1 VSDEFDVVVGGA
13 GPAGAAAALTLA
25 RAGRSVLMM
34 ELALEGPARVGE
46 ALAPAARPV
55 LRELGLLDQLAARA
69 HLPCYGNLSVWGT
82 DEAQTA
88 DFLFNPYGHGWHVD
102 RARFG
107 AVLRDAAVAV
117 GAVLRVGRLV
127 QAERLAGG
135 RWLVRIDRGAAG
147 GVDLGCAWL
156 VDATGRRSTIARRH
170 GAARLR
176 DDALV
181 ALHARFRP
189 APGGPGDS
197 DSRTIV
203 EATPAGWWYSAL
215 VPAGERVVAFLTDA
229 DLLNAA
235 TRTPEG
241 FCQRLREARHL
252 RRRLDGH
259 GYRIAG
265 RPRGAAAGG
274 ARLGR
279 FAGEG
284 WVAVGDAALAFDPLS
299 SQGLLC
305 ALETGSRA
313 GRAIDCALAG
323 DTAPLSDYARAV
335 DRIYTAYREG
345 LAACYAAERRWPD
358 QPFWRRRLTGQHA
371 SEG

>member
-1 VSDEFDVVVGGA
+1 
-13 GPAGAAAALTLA
+13 
-25 RAGRSVLMM
+25 
-34 ELALEGPARVGE
+34 
-46 ALAPAARPV
+46 V
-55 LRELGLLDQLAARA
+55 LRDLGLLDRLAAGV
-69 HLPCYGNLSVWGT
+69 HLPCYGNLSVWGG
-82 DEAQTA
+82 DEPEAT
-88 DFLFNPYGHGWHVD
+88 DFLFNPYGHGWNLD
-102 RARFG
+102 RTRFD
-107 AVLRDAAVAV
+107 AMLREAAVAA

-127 QAERLAGG
+127 QAERSAGG
-135 RWLVRIDRGAAG
+135 RWLVRTDLGATG
-147 GVDLGCAWL
+147 GADLGCAWL
-156 VDATGRRSTIARRH
+156 VDATGRRSTIALRH
-170 GAARLR
+170 GATRR
-176 DDALV
+176 REDALV

-197 DSRTIV
+197 DARTMV

-215 VPAGERVVAFLTDA
+215 VPTGERVVAFLTDA
-229 DLLNAA
+229 DLVDAA

-241 FCQRLREARHL
+241 FCERLREARHL
-252 RRRLDGH
+252 WRQLDGH
-259 GYRIAG
+259 GYRIAE

-313 GRAIDCALAG
+313 GRAIDRALAG
-323 DTAPLSDYARAV
+323 DAGPLVDYARAV
-335 DRIYTAYREG
+335 GRIYSAYREG

-358 QPFWRRRLTGQHA
+358 RPFWRRRLTT
-371 SEG
+371 S